1 MNILKRAFLYVSRK
15 WQQSLILFFVLLV
28 VCASAFIGL
37 SILKASSLAAANLR
51 GQLGGTFSM
60 EIDTGNAAHVQSA
73 ASTEGYTASYYAGKF
88 LDHTVIDEVMKTSGI
103 SEYSANTEVVA
114 NLKSDKGQYHSLVEN
129 PQNYYSSSNS
139 HIAMIQGWT
148 SLHQCA
154 YFANQTLEVTQGG
167 MFTDD
172 GTAQAVISR
181 ELAERNQIEIG
192 DMLILEINHEVIDF
206 LDFPLERQECVF
218 EIVGIFDICAEQQTD
233 QYTSQRQ
240 MLQNWVFVDARTL
253 LPYLNGLLESIG
265 QPPMGYE
272 KVTFRVKDPAEM
284 DSIIKNIQENKA
296 IDWDYFKIMID
307 NTNYKS
313 AENALKGMDGGIRM
327 TIIAITAAGIGILI
341 LLLSIWTKSRIHETG
356 ILLSVGKSK
365 WEILTQRMAEMML
378 ITVLA
383 LGMAYVCGNIAA
395 NEVGNRLL
403 SQTNEQNT
411 EESTANSLHS
421 GLPVQADSY
430 SLTPVFSAPKVE
442 ELTVNISADIV
453 VMVYAMELLIA
464 LASIGI
470 ACIPVMGIKPKMIL
484 TKYE

>member
-28 VCASAFIGL
+28 VCTSAFIGL

-60 EIDTGNAAHVQSA
+60 EIDTDNAAHMQGA
-73 ASTEGYTASYYAGKF
+73 ASTEGYTASYYAGKY

-167 MFTDD
+167 KFTDD

-181 ELAERNQIEIG
+181 ELADRNQIEIG
-192 DMLILEINHEVIDF
+192 DMLTLEINREVTG

-218 EIVGIFDICAEQQTD
+218 EIVGIFDICAEQQID

-272 KVTFRVKDPAEM
+272 KVTFCVKDPAEM
-284 DSIIKNIQENKA
+284 DSIIKSIQANKA

-313 AENALKGMDGGIRM
+313 AENPLKGMDGGIRM

-365 WEILTQRMAEMML
+365 WEILTQRMTEVIL
-378 ITVLA
+378 IAVLA

-421 GLPVQADSY
+421 DLPVPTDSY
-430 SLTPVFSAPKVE
+430 DLTPVFSAPKVE
-442 ELTVNISADIV
+442 ELTGFGCQKVNA
-453 VMVYAMELLIA
+453 
-464 LASIGI
+464 
-470 ACIPVMGIKPKMIL
+470 P
-484 TKYE
+484 